1 MASLINKTPAETYK
15 DLLTVSSATT
25 NQGLETSLKTVVDG
39 EGVESAIQLSTTTLK
54 IPTGKTL
61 EIAGTLNSV
70 NATLTGDLTVGDDLT
85 VSDLIS
91 GSAMTLT
98 GSVSALN
105 ANITNTTTTNNL
117 IATSNIECG
126 GGYGST
132 GIRIRDNGNVETNG
146 NIVAD
151 GKIFAGTQFN
161 IGGGGSGFTGSSS
174 SPTGLTIDEHGRI
187 DTDEIIVCSA
197 VKTTS
202 GQISSSA
209 NNSPKVKLD
218 TATQIAL
225 TVDDSGTDK
234 EILKMKE
241 DGEATF
247 KNKAGDTKFTVKN
260 DGRLGLKPKTTTE
273 LNAIS
278 ASAGDLAF
286 DNTLGVFK
294 IWRP

>member
-1 MASLINKTPAETYK
+1 MALSGKQIKNTYK
-15 DLLTVSSATT
+15 DILTVNSGTD
-25 NQGLETSLKTVVDG
+25 NQGLESSLKAVADG
-39 EGVESAIQLSTTTLK
+39 EGVASAIELSTTTLK

-85 VSDLIS
+85 VTDLIS
-91 GSAMTLT
+91 GSNM
-98 GSVSALN
+98 
-105 ANITNTTTTNNL
+105 NITNTVTTTNL
-117 IATSNIECG
+117 IASTNIECG
-126 GGYGST
+126 GGYGNT
-132 GIRIRDNGNVETNG
+132 GTRINTSGDIHTDGT
-146 NIVAD
+146 IVAG
-151 GKIFAGTQFN
+151 GKINAGTQFN
-161 IGGGGSGFTGSSS
+161 IGGGGSGFTGSVS
-174 SPTGLTIDEHGRI
+174 SPTGLTINEHGRI

-197 VKTTS
+197 IKTSS
-202 GQISSSA
+202 GQIASSA

-218 TATQIAL
+218 DATKVSL

-294 IWRP
+294 VWRP

>member
-1 MASLINKTPAETYK
+1 MAGIQGKSIGGSYK
-15 DLLTVSSATT
+15 DLLNVSGSTANEGVTS
-25 NQGLETSLKTVVDG
+25 SLKSVFDG
-39 EGVESAIQLSTTTLK
+39 DGTETAIQLSTTHLK
-54 IPTGKTL
+54 IPSGKTL

-105 ANITNTTTTNNL
+105 ANITNTTTTANL
-117 IATSNIECG
+117 VATTNIECG

-132 GIRIRDNGNVETNG
+132 GTRINSTGDIHTDGT
-146 NIVAD
+146 IVAG
-151 GKIFAGTQFN
+151 GKIYAGTQFN
-161 IGGGGSGFTGSSS
+161 IGGGGSGYTGSVS
-174 SPTGLTIDEHGRI
+174 SPTGLTIDVNGRI
-187 DTDEIIVCSA
+187 DTDEIIVCA
-197 VKTTS
+197 DIKTVS

-209 NNSPKVKLD
+209 SNSPKVKLD
-218 TATQIAL
+218 DATKVSL

>member
-85 VSDLIS
+85 VTDLIS
-91 GSAMTLT
+91 GSNM
-98 GSVSALN
+98 
-105 ANITNTTTTNNL
+105 NITNAVTATNFV
-117 IATSNIECG
+117 ASANIECG
-126 GGYGST
+126 GGYGNT
-132 GIRIRDNGNVETNG
+132 GMRIRDNGNIETNG
-146 NIVAD
+146 NIVVD
-151 GKIFAGTQFN
+151 GKINAGTQFN
-161 IGGGGSGFTGSSS
+161 IGGGGSGFTGSAS
-174 SPTGLTIDEHGRI
+174 SPTGLTIDVSGRI
-187 DTDEIIVCSA
+187 DTDEIIVCA
-197 VKTTS
+197 DIKTAS

-218 TATQIAL
+218 DATKVSL

>member
-1 MASLINKTPAETYK
+1 MALSGKQIKNTYK
-15 DLLTVSSATT
+15 DILTVNSGTD
-25 NQGLETSLKTVVDG
+25 NQGLESSLKAVADG
-39 EGVESAIQLSTTTLK
+39 EGVASAIELSTTTLK
-54 IPTGKTL
+54 IPSGKTL
-61 EIAGTLNSV
+61 EIAGTLNSI

-85 VSDLIS
+85 VTDLIS
-91 GSAMTLT
+91 GSSM
-98 GSVSALN
+98 
-105 ANITNTTTTNNL
+105 NITNTTTTNYLVVNDISL
-117 IATSNIECG
+117 G

-132 GIRIRDNGNVETNG
+132 GARFETNG
-146 NIVAD
+146 NINTNGNISSDGNITAT
-151 GKIFAGTQFN
+151 GKINAGTQFN
-161 IGGGGSGFTGSSS
+161 IGGGGSGYTGSAS
-174 SPTGLTIDEHGRI
+174 SPTGLTIDVSGRI

-202 GQISSSA
+202 GQIASSA

-218 TATQIAL
+218 DATKVSL

-273 LNAIS
+273 LNAIT

>member
-1 MASLINKTPAETYK
+1 MALSGKQIKNTYK
-15 DLLTVSSATT
+15 DILTVNSGTD
-25 NQGLETSLKTVVDG
+25 NQGLESSLKAVADG
-39 EGVESAIQLSTTTLK
+39 EGVASAIELSTTTLK

-85 VSDLIS
+85 VTDLIS
-91 GSAMTLT
+91 GSNM
-98 GSVSALN
+98 
-105 ANITNTTTTNNL
+105 NITNTVTTTNL
-117 IATSNIECG
+117 IASTNIECG
-126 GGYGST
+126 GGYGNT
-132 GIRIRDNGNVETNG
+132 GTRINTSGDIHTDGT
-146 NIVAD
+146 IVAG
-151 GKIFAGTQFN
+151 GKINAGTQFN
-161 IGGGGSGFTGSSS
+161 IGGGGSGYTGSVS
-174 SPTGLTIDEHGRI
+174 SPTGLTINEHGRI

-197 VKTTS
+197 IKTSS
-202 GQISSSA
+202 GQIASSA

-218 TATQIAL
+218 DATKVSL

-294 IWRP
+294 VWRP